1 MKTCPICKA
10 RCFDDMETC
19 YGCMHRFADDE
30 AVADELGQSMGPV
43 HDVPAHDDADRADV
57 LSEVSAKAEPSR
69 AAARRETPRV
79 FGAVDSDEDAREY
92 VAPTAAA
99 GLRERDASDGA
110 AAVEEATLTFALGP
124 VFSASLG
131 NGYRIVASI
140 ERE

>member
-10 RCFDDMETC
+10 RCFNDMETC
-19 YGCMHRFADDE
+19 YGCMHRFVDDE
-30 AVADELGQSMGPV
+30 AAADELDQPAKPV
-43 HDVPAHDDADRADV
+43 RDVPAHDDADRADV
-57 LSEVSAKAEPSR
+57 LPKASAKAEPSR

-99 GLRERDASDGA
+99 GLREWDASDGTASVEA
-110 AAVEEATLTFALGP
+110 ATVTFALGP
-124 VFSASLG
+124 IFSASLG

>member
-30 AVADELGQSMGPV
+30 AAADELGQSAK
-43 HDVPAHDDADRADV
+43 PAHDDADRADV
-57 LSEVSAKAEPSR
+57 LPEASAKAEPSR
-69 AAARRETPRV
+69 VAARRETSRV

-99 GLRERDASDGA
+99 GLRERDASDGTASVEA
-110 AAVEEATLTFALGP
+110 ATVTFALGP
-124 VFSASLG
+124 FFSASLG